1 MKPSGIGKTRLLWT
15 SFGFATLAWIFDII
29 LDSKVLREG
38 TLVSQI
44 IAPSF
49 DEIIVRTLF
58 TAVIISLGV
67 YVQLNVTRRK
77 QADESAQLF
86 SEAADAAFNG
96 IQITDLRGRILYSNK
111 AVEEMYGF
119 SPAEYKGMNVAEMNA
134 DPEFASKVILPSIQ
148 KTGRWS
154 GEIEVK
160 HRDGH
165 TFPVWLTAAM
175 IRDAKGEPSA
185 MVSIISDITERKRL
199 EENLCR
205 ARYELES
212 RVKERTAEL
221 IKANDTLRAEIAER
235 KRIED
240 SLIQSE
246 EKYHTLVDNIQ
257 DGVFIIQDGKLQFV
271 NEAFARMAG
280 YKAEEVIGKNFQPF
294 VAPEDASLVAERYR
308 RRQAGENIPNEYEF
322 RLLHKDGKTRVLINM
337 TVGLVSYH
345 DRVASIGTVKNI
357 TEKKKLEAQLLR
369 AQRMESVGTLAE
381 GVAHDINNVLSP
393 IMLSLYLLK
402 EKFKD
407 SESQELLSI
416 LESGAKR
423 GSELIKQV
431 QSFAVGIEGK
441 RTALQPAYLISEIKQ
456 IAKETFPR
464 NIEIKTN
471 ISDDLWTTLGDAT
484 QLHQVIMNLCV
495 NARDAMQEGGTLE
508 MSAEN
513 ITIDE
518 AGARLNI
525 NAKVGPYIVIKVSDT
540 GIGIPPEIMNRMF
553 EPFFTTKEPGKGTGL
568 GLSTA
573 LAIVKSHGGFID
585 VYSEVGKGT
594 VFNIYLPATN
604 ATEPQKVNEHVET
617 PKGQGELILVVD
629 DETTVSRVTCSV
641 LETHGYKVITAFDGA
656 NAIPLYRQHKEQVK
670 AVIMDMMLPV
680 MDGQKCIRAI
690 REISPEVKV
699 IAVSGL
705 VEYDRLAK
713 GSAHAQ
719 AFLPK
724 PYTSNTLLKTIYEVL
739 HEK

>member
-1 MKPSGIGKTRLLWT
+1 MKLGNVVKTKFLWV
-15 SFGFATLAWIFDII
+15 SFGFASLAWIFDTIF
-29 LDSKVLREG
+29 DSRVLEEG
-38 TLVSQI
+38 TVVQQLI
-44 IAPSF
+44 GPSF
-49 DEIIVRTLF
+49 DEILVRTLF
-58 TAVIISLGV
+58 TAIIVSFGV

-77 QADESAQLF
+77 KADESLWLF
-86 SEAADAAFNG
+86 SEAADAAYNG
-96 IQITDLRGRILYSNK
+96 IQITDLSGRILYSNK
-111 AVEEMYGF
+111 AVEGMYGF
-119 SPAEYKGMNVAEMNA
+119 SPDEYKGMNVAEMNA
-134 DPEFASKVILPSIQ
+134 DPEFASKVVFPSLQ
-148 KTGRWS
+148 KNGRWR

-160 HRDGH
+160 HKDGH
-165 TFPVWLTAAM
+165 TFPIWLTAAM
-175 IRDAKGEPSA
+175 IKDAKGEPSA
-185 MVSIISDITERKRL
+185 MVGIISDITERKQM
-199 EENLCR
+199 EENLR
-205 ARYELES
+205 KARDELES

-221 IKANDTLRAEIAER
+221 TKTNEALRAEISER

-246 EKYHTLVDNIQ
+246 EKYHSLVDNIQ

-280 YKAEEVIGKNFQPF
+280 YKVEEVIGKDFRQF
-294 VAPEDASLVAERYR
+294 VAPEDVRMVADRYQ
-308 RRQAGENIPNEYEF
+308 RRQSGENIPSEYEF

-345 DRVASIGTVKNI
+345 GRVASIGTVKNI

-416 LESGAKR
+416 LESGARR

-431 QSFAVGIEGK
+431 QSFAIGMEGK
-441 RTALQPAYLISEIKQ
+441 RVALQAAYLISELRQ

-471 ISDDLWTTLGDAT
+471 ISDNLWTTLGDAT
-484 QLHQVIMNLCV
+484 QLHQVLMNLCV
-495 NARDAMQEGGTLE
+495 NARDAMPDGGTLE
-508 MSAEN
+508 ISAEN
-513 ITIDE
+513 IDIDE
-518 AGARLNI
+518 AGACQNI
-525 NAKVGPYIVIKVSDT
+525 NAKTGPYIAIKVSDT
-540 GIGIPPEIMNRMF
+540 GTGIPPEIMNRMF

-604 ATEPQKVNEHVET
+604 ATETQKVNEQVET

-629 DETTVSRVTCSV
+629 DETTVSKITCSV
-641 LETHGYKVITAFDGA
+641 LESHGYKVITAFDGA
-656 NAIPLYRQHKEQVK
+656 NAIPLYKQHKEQIK
-670 AVIMDMMLPV
+670 AVIMDMMLPI
-680 MDGQKCIRAI
+680 MDGQKCITAI
-690 REISPEVKV
+690 REINPEVKV

-705 VEYDRLAK
+705 VEKNRLTDGAT
-713 GSAHAQ
+713 HAQ

-724 PYTSNTLLKTIYEVL
+724 PYTSDILLKTVYEVL